1 MYLMGKQIITES
13 MNRKKKVKKYRVI
26 CNGRKKAKTRRKR
39 KEGKERIGDR
49 REGEKINGVRKH
61 RNVFSI

>member
-26 CNGRKKAKTRRKR
+26 CNGRKKTKTRRKR

-49 REGEKINGVRKH
+49 REGEKINGVRNH
-61 RNVFSI
+61 GNVFSI

>member
-26 CNGRKKAKTRRKR
+26 CNGRKKNENKR
-39 KEGKERIGDR
+39 KKKR
-49 REGEKINGVRKH
+49 RERENRRQKGRRENKW
-61 RNVFSI
+61 S